1 MNRVCR
7 AAPLLLA
14 ATLLANCAAP
24 GPLPAWQGK
33 LEGVRKEVREE
44 KGGSRRVRRGGRRH
58 RGEEDDYWVAGLV
71 LRWVILSPFWV
82 PIEVAQDPLDFAG
95 FFPSHPYQDGFP
107 GYQYFE
113 GDAEEGHWAARL
125 SLEDGDDF
133 QGLNRAG
140 ARLLVS
146 SRWRLGLE
154 GGFDF
159 LRESLPDRS
168 DDELLL
174 GDVNLVFRFA
184 QHENFQFRTGLG
196 YRFLH
201 DDEGDEGGFNWLY
214 AADFYPHRPW
224 VISGRFDAGTLG
236 SADLFRAR
244 LTLGALW
251 EGMEL
256 FAGYDHLQVER
267 VEIYGP
273 LVGLRAW
280 F

>member
-125 SLEDGDDF
+125 SLEGTLSEDGLSAAGTYTSAGIEGSFSYTALGTAQF
-133 QGLNRAG
+133 QGSGFQGGETWGWCG
-140 ARLLVS
+140 AR
-146 SRWRLGLE
+146 E
-154 GGFDF
+154 GA
-159 LRESLPDRS
+159 EQPDPC
-168 DDELLL
+168 
-174 GDVNLVFRFA
+174 FK
-184 QHENFQFRTGLG
+184 
-196 YRFLH
+196 
-201 DDEGDEGGFNWLY
+201 
-214 AADFYPHRPW
+214 P
-224 VISGRFDAGTLG
+224 
-236 SADLFRAR
+236 
-244 LTLGALW
+244 
-251 EGMEL
+251 
-256 FAGYDHLQVER
+256 
-267 VEIYGP
+267 
-273 LVGLRAW
+273 
-280 F
+280 